1 MNSEI
6 LFSQALGLQS
16 PWKVE
21 DVRFSNDNILAESE
35 LHIYLGFESGKQF
48 PDESGNLCPVH
59 DTVDRKWQHL
69 NFFEHSCLLHC
80 SVPRIKTAQGK
91 VRTIEVPWARPGSG
105 FTLLGPRT
113 RNDRKRNAR

>member
-1 MNSEI
+1 MSSEI

-21 DVRFSNDNILAESE
+21 EICFSSAPISAQSE
-35 LHIYLGFESGKQF
+35 LYIYLGFEPGQQF
-48 PDESGNLCPVH
+48 VDDLGALCPVH

-80 SVPRIKTAQGK
+80 VVPRIKTTNGK
-91 VRTIEVPWARPGSG
+91 V
-105 FTLLGPRT
+105 
-113 RNDRKRNAR
+113 